1 MTASLQAKVPAE
13 RPVHPL
19 TVALLADVT
28 HACETLGAQFVLAGA
43 GARDVQLWHIH
54 GIKAP
59 VATRDVDV
67 AVCAVSWDFH
77 HRLVDTLLASGHFQH
92 DAKAQQ
98 KLLFRRE
105 GDEFSVELDLVP
117 FGPIEAPPGEI
128 AWPPEGDIV
137 MTVLGF
143 QEAVDTAQ
151 LVEIGEGLVVPV
163 VSLPAFVLLKLMAWK
178 DRRTIKNTDASDLLF
193 VMRKYFYAGNEERVY
208 EEALDLLEACDFNVE
223 IASAGMLARDAR
235 DVANNTTREAVRAM
249 LQSPETYTTLQADLL
264 ARAVTHMFGEY
275 VDDSHALLEAF
286 RAQFVIDAPGA

>member
-19 TVALLADVT
+19 TIALLADVT

-43 GARDVQLWHIH
+43 SARDIQLWHIH

-59 VATRDVDV
+59 VATRDVDI
-67 AVCAVSWDFH
+67 AVCAVSWDVH
-77 HRLVDTLLASGHFQH
+77 HRLVETLLASGHFQR

-98 KLLFRRE
+98 KLIFRRE
-105 GDEFSVELDLVP
+105 GDEFGVELDLVP
-117 FGPIEAPPGEI
+117 FGPLEAPAGEI
-128 AWPPEGDIV
+128 AWPPDGDTV

-163 VSLPAFVLLKLMAWK
+163 VSIPAFVLLKLMAWK

-193 VMRKYFYAGNEERVY
+193 VLRNYFHAGNQERVY
-208 EEALDLLEACDFNVE
+208 DEALDLLEACDFKVE
-223 IASAGMLARDAR
+223 IACAGLLARDAC
-235 DVANNTTREAVRAM
+235 DVALAGTRDAVRAL
-249 LQSPETYTTLQADLL
+249 LQSDDTYATLQADLL
-264 ARAVTHMFGEY
+264 ARAAPLLFGEF
-275 VDDSHALLEAF
+275 VDDSDALLAAF
-286 RAQFVIDAPGA
+286 AAQFMIDPGA